1 MKKILYILALLIITG
16 GLIVPLL
23 TPVLVSAEDDPQDQS
38 CNVIDDPSCRLT
50 SRIEYALRGKGNKG
64 LDWGDSF
71 GATDPKDV
79 GQNLYLMIYEKTQAV
94 TMGDAIQA
102 TADQYGMPA
111 PRMLLILGGDI
122 TPIMERN
129 PMMRVEEAI
138 AIYNEIRETYEE
150 KKDSLDLESTI
161 STKIEP
167 SEMFA
172 DGDTGNSGFDLI
184 NDLNNIEIILF
195 QKNEDTTIG
204 GALSSSG
211 GPSGESPSG
220 STEQPIQTSSGEV
233 PIDLGTSTGM
243 ATSSPDSTTQS
254 SENKVANP
262 FADQM
267 EDKSAIFGS
276 GINPN
281 QCFSTK
287 SLDSALDDF
296 ATEASTDP
304 RLKSTYKGK
313 ASSDENAL
321 KGGSSPKSG
330 TGSSGVGSSDIDVP
344 IAEASPSGL
353 APVLPAPA
361 GDFTTPPICEDII
374 CISLDFVMKPATPAF
389 DKVDNCIQCHVQY
402 INQSLEKTIS
412 HSLIPS
418 KATGNLGESGMCK
431 NAAGTALGA
440 VGMNVSINLVPII
453 TPPKDDLV
461 TLGNITDEWDKYAEK
476 NGFWTYNEDE
486 RKKLEAKNAGKPYVP
501 APTVSDAERM
511 LTIAIQNAPDNASQ
525 DEIIKATFDAYVNQ
539 KERESQ
545 EMLVLGIS
553 KDAYGEVDPMKA
565 LDDEMKQMNKY
576 FDGFRKQFLT
586 LLQDVPGLVATKACV
601 KLKDKQ
607 QCT

>member
-1 MKKILYILALLIITG
+1 MKKKLYILAFLVVIG
-16 GLIVPLL
+16 GLLVPLL
-23 TPVLVSAEDDPQDQS
+23 QPVLVSAEDDAQEQS
-38 CNVIDDPSCRLT
+38 CNVIEDPSCRLT

-122 TPIMERN
+122 TPILERN

-150 KKDSLDLESTI
+150 KKDSLDLEATI

-172 DGDTGNSGFDLI
+172 DGDVDNSGFDLI

-204 GALSSSG
+204 GALSSGGSG
-211 GPSGESPSG
+211 GEAPPGA
-220 STEQPIQTSSGEV
+220 TEQPLQTPSGNI
-233 PIDLGTSTGM
+233 PIDLGTPTGM
-243 ATSSPDSTTQS
+243 APSSSDTAAQTAAESPV
-254 SENKVANP
+254 NNP
-262 FADQM
+262 FANQD
-267 EDKSAIFGS
+267 EDKSAIFVS

-287 SLDSALDDF
+287 SLDNALDDF
-296 ATEASTDP
+296 ATRASTDL
-304 RLKSTYKGK
+304 RLKSTYKGQTPS
-313 ASSDENAL
+313 AGDSTD
-321 KGGSSPKSG
+321 GGTTPTSG
-330 TGSSGVGSSDIDVP
+330 TGSSGVGSADIDVAAP
-344 IAEASPSGL
+344 DVSPSGL
-353 APVLPAPA
+353 PPVQPAPA
-361 GDFTTPPICEDII
+361 GDYTTPPICEDIV
-374 CISLDFVMKPATPAF
+374 CISLDFIMKPATPAF

-440 VGMNVSINLVPII
+440 VGMNVSINLVPIV

-461 TLGNITDEWDKYAEK
+461 TLGNIADEWNKYAEK
-476 NGFWTYNEDE
+476 NGFWNYNEDE
-486 RKKLEAKNAGKPYVP
+486 RKKLEAKNTGKPYIP

-511 LTIAIQNAPDNASQ
+511 LTIAIKNAPDNATQ

-539 KERESQ
+539 KEQESQ

-601 KLKDKQ
+601 KLNDKQ